1 MEVRYVDASGA
12 HLHEPRLGGHESH
25 EGFWWVDLTDWS
37 LEVEMFLRGLGCHDL
52 VLQACQQRNHVPT
65 VHSYADHALV
75 TTQSPLLGEGGHMHL
90 LELDLIVGRTYLVSA
105 HGPLNPVVPMAEALV
120 ETRSVLHRIE
130 SGRFHPGT
138 PYELAYA
145 ITSAV
150 ARRQRDM
157 ISTISQKVPGL
168 EKHVMDSQLTEPE
181 ELLERMFVIRHELIT
196 TRTMAAQCHDV
207 WARMIRLPLTDERG
221 AEWAAD
227 LSDQF
232 DRVRSIADGEAGF
245 LFGVIELY
253 QTKVNTKMTVAME
266 RLAVIAA
273 VTLPITAIASIEG
286 MNMIVAVHENMVELL
301 VVLLI
306 MGLTSAWLLRW
317 ARRQGWW

>member
-1 MEVRYVDASGA
+1 MEVRIVDASGA
-12 HLHEPRLGGHESH
+12 HLRDVTEMGREQH
-25 EGFWWVDLTDWS
+25 EGFWWVDVIEWS
-37 LEVEMFLRGLGCHDL
+37 PGVEACLRELGCHEY
-52 VLQACQQRNHVPT
+52 VLRTLQQRNHVPT
-65 VHSYADHALV
+65 VHSYADHVLV
-75 TTQSPLLGEGGHMHL
+75 TTQSPLLGDGGHMHL
-90 LELDLIVGRTYLVSA
+90 LELDLVAGTDYLVTA
-105 HGPLNPVVPMAEALV
+105 HGPLNPVVPVEESLV
-120 ETRSVLHRIE
+120 ETRAVLQRIE
-130 SGRFHPGT
+130 ADRYHPET
-138 PYELAYA
+138 PFELAYA
-145 ITSAV
+145 IASAV
-150 ARRQRDM
+150 ARRQRAM
-157 ISTISQKVPGL
+157 ISAISQQIPGL
-168 EKHVMDSQLTEPE
+168 ETQVMESQLTEPE

-207 WARMIRLPLTDERG
+207 WARMERLPLPDEEAHDR
-221 AEWAAD
+221 AAD
-227 LSDQF
+227 VADQF

-286 MNMIVAVHENMVELL
+286 MNMIVAVRENHVELF

-306 MGLTSAWLLRW
+306 MGVMSFWLLRW